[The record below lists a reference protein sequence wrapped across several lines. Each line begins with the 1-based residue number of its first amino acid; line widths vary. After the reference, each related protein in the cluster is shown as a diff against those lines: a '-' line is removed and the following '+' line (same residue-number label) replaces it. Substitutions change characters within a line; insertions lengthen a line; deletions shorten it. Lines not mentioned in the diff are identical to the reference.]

1 MSYTPLNPSVFQAA
15 FAGALAGISENSAL
29 ISNPTA
35 AAYAQANAAA
45 GAYAQA
51 VDISWDG
58 ASADCLEL
66 AVCQTSSQKLFAGRS
81 VSPISLTATAYAAA
95 GIFNEGSTG
104 LGPLPKL
111 PTLPASTPIYSATG
125 SLNDWTTVANAIT
138 ALMDA
143 AEAYFAAQ
151 GIAVTPCGG
160 AAGATGSAGSSGST
174 GATGSTGSTGGT
186 GTGSTVSYSLFF
198 GRSGAEGDPD
208 YSIPVPVGSAVPFP
222 QAGPTNGAATA
233 ASSST
238 FTLVAGGDY
247 EVKWQLSVTEAGQ
260 LQVALGGVGLP
271 DTVVGRATG
280 TNQIVGST
288 IITATAGQVL
298 SIINPPG
305 NAAALTVTPEAGGN
319 SPATGTLSIKKVG

>member
-1 MSYTPLNPSVFQAA
+1 MSYTPQNPKVFQAA
-15 FAGALAGISENSAL
+15 FAGAMAGIAENSAL
-29 ISNPTA
+29 LSSPSPTA
-35 AAYAQANAAA
+35 YAGANAAA

-51 VDISWDG
+51 VDTSWAG

-66 AVCQTSSQKLFAGRS
+66 AVCQTASQKLFAGRS
-81 VSPISLTATAYAAA
+81 VSPLSLTASAYAGA
-95 GIFNEGSTG
+95 GLFNEGSTG
-104 LGPLPKL
+104 FGPPTKL
-111 PTLPASTPIYSATG
+111 PALAPSTPIYSATG
-125 SLNDWTTVANAIT
+125 AQNDWTTAASTVT
-138 ALMDA
+138 ALMDS

-151 GIAVTPCGG
+151 GIAVAPCGG
-160 AAGATGSAGSSGST
+160 SAGSTGTTGGTGTTGITGATGATGSAGS
-174 GATGSTGSTGGT
+174 GATF
-186 GTGSTVSYSLFF
+186 SYSLFF
-198 GRSGAEGDPD
+198 GISGAEGDPD

-238 FTLVAGGDY
+238 FNLPLAGDY
-247 EVKWQLSVTEAGQ
+247 EVKWQVSVTEAGQ
-260 LQVALGGVGLP
+260 LQVALGGAGLP

-305 NAAALTVTPEAGGN
+305 NAAALTVTPDAGGN
-319 SPATGTLSIKKVG
+319 TPVTATLSIKKVG